1 MAVERE
7 AASNICVF
15 GVGGVGGYFGGK
27 LAWFLA
33 NQSDP
38 EWRIHLIARG
48 PHLAEIDR
56 AGLTLSTPEA
66 RLTCSPASA
75 ADSMEGL
82 PVPDVVL
89 LCVKSYDLDDVVRQ
103 IAGHCHE
110 GTVVIP
116 LLNGVDIHARIRAQ
130 LSCGVVLPACA
141 LVGSHLERPG
151 VVSQQGADGFISMG
165 ADPDHA
171 GFIPESFLALLK
183 LAGVRHEWFDDARP
197 ALWNKYLFISAYGLV
212 TAASGATL
220 GEVSGDGRLM
230 DDVRG
235 IMNEVAEIARGEGV
249 PLGPNAIADALAK
262 ASGFPAGTKTS
273 LQRDVEAGRRDEGDL
288 FGGTIMR
295 LGREHGIP
303 TPFTERVYAQVRGA

>member
-1 MAVERE
+1 MNGEDEHTMAVERE

-56 AGLTLSTPEA
+56 AGL
-66 RLTCSPASA
+66 
-75 ADSMEGL
+75 
-82 PVPDVVL
+82 
-89 LCVKSYDLDDVVRQ
+89 
-103 IAGHCHE
+103 
-110 GTVVIP
+110 
-116 LLNGVDIHARIRAQ
+116 
-130 LSCGVVLPACA
+130 
-141 LVGSHLERPG
+141 
-151 VVSQQGADGFISMG
+151 
-165 ADPDHA
+165 
-171 GFIPESFLALLK
+171 IPESFLALLK
-183 LAGVRHEWFDDARP
+183 LAGVRHQWFDDARP

-212 TAASGATL
+212 TAASGGTL
-220 GEVSGDGRLM
+220 SEVTGDDRLM

-303 TPFTERVYAQVRGA
+303 TPFTERIYAQVRGA